1 MKTPHTRFAARAV
14 SARPASL
21 RPAHAPL
28 ILFASI
34 ALLSTTAFAKPVGP
48 GMFCDVYPDAPA
60 CSGQVTSCS
69 MCHTAPP
76 GWNSYGIAVL
86 GALTGTFETTLPE
99 ALAAIETEDSDGDGV
114 TNLVEIMLGTYPG
127 NADDSYTI
135 PLAPTGDEN
144 PSYAVGTY
152 DDAFAY
158 KRMKASF
165 CGRSPT
171 FEEMEAFTAAA
182 DKAAFIDDALDVC
195 LQTTHWK
202 NETLHRLADAKVRP
216 LEAVGTGPAAVI
228 PLADY
233 EWDYRLFSYV
243 LTDDRDAREL
253 LTADY
258 HVDEGGNVV
267 TGPIIDGDFGQPL
280 LPQYRA
286 GMITTQW
293 FLMIHTMFS
302 DIPRTTA
309 AQAYRAYLGQ
319 DIARSEGILP
329 VAGEPLDVDGKG
341 VAQTVCA
348 YCHSTLDP
356 LAYAFAY
363 YEGIEGGDTGTF
375 NAGRPNFAP
384 TDVSASLLGQPLTD
398 IDQHGVVEWGALA
411 SESDLFQRSITEM
424 FMVHALG
431 AVTPYEE
438 PFVRELY
445 ETMPVDNY
453 SANKLIHR
461 LVDSDAFGV
470 P

>member
-1 MKTPHTRFAARAV
+1 MQLRSPNRTRGARDV
-14 SARPASL
+14 VR
-21 RPAHAPL
+21 HAPSSL
-28 ILFASI
+28 LVVCLGIAASS
-34 ALLSTTAFAKPVGP
+34 AHAKPVGP
-48 GMFCDVYPDAPA
+48 GMFCDVYPEAPA
-60 CSGQVTSCS
+60 CSGQITSCS

-76 GWNSYGIAVL
+76 GWNSFGVDVVMN
-86 GALTGTFETTLPE
+86 LTGPFEETLPV
-99 ALAAIETEDSDGDGV
+99 ALAAIEAQDSDDDGV
-114 TNLVEIMLGTYPG
+114 TNLVEILLGTNPG
-127 NADDSYTI
+127 NADDSYVE
-135 PLAPTGDEN
+135 PDAPSGDPN
-144 PSYAVGTY
+144 PVYDVGNY
-152 DDAFAY
+152 DHAFAF

-171 FEEMEAFTAAA
+171 FEEMEALAASS
-182 DKAAFIDDALDVC
+182 DKDSFIDDALDVC
-195 LQTTHWK
+195 LASDHWK
-202 NETLHRLADAKVRP
+202 NEALHRLADPKIRP
-216 LEAVGTGPAAVI
+216 LEAVGTGGAAVI

-243 LTDDRDAREL
+243 LTDGRDAREL

-258 HVDEGGNVV
+258 HVDASGNVV

-280 LPQYRA
+280 EPAYRS

-329 VAGEPLDVDGKG
+329 IAGEPLDVDGKG
-341 VAQTVCA
+341 VSQPTCA

-363 YEGIEGGDTGTF
+363 YEGISGGDTGKF
-375 NAGRPNFAP
+375 DPGRPNFAP
-384 TDVSASLLGQPLTD
+384 VDVTASLLGTELSD
-398 IDQHGVVEWGALA
+398 IGGTGVVEWGQVAA
-411 SESDLFQRSITEM
+411 DSALFQRMLAEM
-424 FMVHALG
+424 FVSHATG

-438 PFVRELY
+438 PFIRSLY
-445 ETMPVDNY
+445 ETLPADGY
-453 SANKLIHR
+453 SANALIHR
-461 LVDSDAFGV
+461 IVDSDVLGV